1 MAGLGA
7 DSDVV
12 KQIMPVKSKE
22 KPFIPNG
29 NRVLGHA
36 SLIACGVARDVRS
49 MSVVS
54 VIVCFAGRIP
64 RRPSNARAEVTHVRY
79 SALALSVDKSLRLCA
94 ALQYL

>member
-29 NRVLGHA
+29 K
-36 SLIACGVARDVRS
+36 
-49 MSVVS
+49 
-54 VIVCFAGRIP
+54 
-64 RRPSNARAEVTHVRY
+64 
-79 SALALSVDKSLRLCA
+79 AL
-94 ALQYL
+94 